1 MHPLYLSQ
9 LHHFI
14 RFIESGGHTK
24 NYQRS
29 IRQIIQHAA
38 MFSLHRFKKSFNQ
51 AHFFPCLVIEIRF
64 NVFAA
69 RIFKMCVINVSY
81 D

>member
-1 MHPLYLSQ
+1 MKTCALYTCL
-9 LHHFI
+9 
-14 RFIESGGHTK
+14 
-24 NYQRS
+24 NYIILYSSSSRADTRS

>member
-1 MHPLYLSQ
+1 
-9 LHHFI
+9 
-14 RFIESGGHTK
+14 
-24 NYQRS
+24 
-29 IRQIIQHAA
+29 